1 MTSKYNPCEESESIV
16 IVFDLD
22 CRCTMLRRCWLIWKR
37 ILKISGLSL
46 HVVVFLSMD
55 NLDALMQYKLT
66 IKAFIH
72 CRALSILA
80 KFSGVILY
88 IWALWSS
95 YSHRS
100 GGHAIQCWACKFIEW
115 TACVST
121 HSLCCRCVVSG
132 AGKVALYAVEK
143 LITFGAIPVTISG
156 NFVWL
161 LG

>member
-37 ILKISGLSL
+37 ILRISGLSL

-55 NLDALMQYKLT
+55 NLQCSDAVQIHIHCYAFS
-66 IKAFIH
+66 IKAT
-72 CRALSILA
+72 
-80 KFSGVILY
+80 FSGVIYKSEHFGAVIVIEMVGVLFK
-88 IWALWSS
+88 AELVNLL
-95 YSHRS
+95 S
-100 GGHAIQCWACKFIEW
+100 GLP
-115 TACVST
+115 CVST

-156 NFVWL
+156 KFVWF